1 MIIYDVSRHE
11 TLKIELGRQYYQQ
24 VVHQPGCL
32 NKDINKLFYVLG
44 NKYQSVFVW
53 DKRCKPK
60 FFCAKL

>member
-24 VVHQPGCL
+24 VHQPGCL

-44 NKYQSVFVW
+44 NKYQSVFV
-53 DKRCKPK
+53 
-60 FFCAKL
+60 